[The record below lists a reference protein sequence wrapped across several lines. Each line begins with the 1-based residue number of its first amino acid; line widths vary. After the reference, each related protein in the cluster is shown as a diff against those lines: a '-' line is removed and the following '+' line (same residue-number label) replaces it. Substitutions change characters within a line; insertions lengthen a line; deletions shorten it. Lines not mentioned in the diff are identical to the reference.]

1 MVFFFE
7 KSKIIR
13 TIVSNINCKV
23 DMSKVDDLKKKYS
36 QVSTASFSKFVE
48 ADTTPTKKYLDFMLK
63 TWEDRKISGPYR
75 TTGGIIKD
83 VMKFDDLLP
92 YIENKDIYSKEYYG
106 NYQKLLDIIERAED
120 TREEKYFVKED
131 HINVLIE
138 AEEFILLQP
147 KTHKGSMKY
156 GANTKWCTTT
166 KNNESIFKNYT
177 RDGFLAYLI
186 DKTET
191 KNENYRK
198 VALYLE
204 FAQGGLNESIKIY
217 DVKDKYAHESHLIAS
232 EWEVE
237 KLFQIFTT
245 FRYNFIK
252 TREAKLSRDFV
263 NSFVNTIS
271 KLDFT
276 KFELHLSRLD
286 EGGDLSYIKN
296 AQTKVES
303 FIEKLNN
310 TKYGVRK
317 TEN

>member
-36 QVSTASFSKFVE
+36 QVSTASFNKFVE

-63 TWEDRKISGPYR
+63 TWEDRKISGPHR
-75 TTGGIIKD
+75 TTGSIIKD
-83 VMKFDDLLP
+83 VMKFNDLLP

-106 NYQKLLDIIERAED
+106 NYQKLLDIIERAEE

-131 HINVLIE
+131 HINILLE
-138 AEEFILLQP
+138 TEDFILLQP

-156 GANTKWCTTT
+156 GANTKWCTTA

-186 DKTET
+186 DKTGT

-198 VALYLE
+198 VAMYLE

-263 NSFVNTIS
+263 NTFVSTLS

-286 EGGDLSYIKN
+286 EGGDLSYINN

-303 FIEKLNN
+303 FIETLNN

-317 TEN
+317 A

>member
-1 MVFFFE
+1 
-7 KSKIIR
+7 
-13 TIVSNINCKV
+13 
-23 DMSKVDDLKKKYS
+23 
-36 QVSTASFSKFVE
+36 
-48 ADTTPTKKYLDFMLK
+48 MLK
-63 TWEDRKISGPYR
+63 TWEDRKLGGSYR

-83 VMKFDDLLP
+83 VIKFNEMLP
-92 YIENKDIYSKEYYG
+92 YINNKDIYSKEYG
-106 NYQKLLDIIERAED
+106 NYQKLKDVIEIAEQ
-120 TREEKYFVKED
+120 TKEEKYFVKED
-131 HINVLIE
+131 HINVLLE
-138 AEEFILLQP
+138 TEEFILLQP

-191 KNENYRK
+191 KNENYKK

-204 FAQGGLNESIKIY
+204 FAQGGLNESIKLY

-232 EWEVE
+232 EWELE

-245 FRYNFIK
+245 FRYHFIK

-263 NSFVNTIS
+263 NSFVNTIN

-276 KFELHLSRLD
+276 KFELHLSKLD
-286 EGGDLSYIKN
+286 EGGDLSYIKK

-303 FIEKLNN
+303 FIETLNN

-317 TEN
+317 T

>member
-1 MVFFFE
+1 
-7 KSKIIR
+7 
-13 TIVSNINCKV
+13 
-23 DMSKVDDLKKKYS
+23 MSKVDDLKKKYS

-48 ADTTPTKKYLDFMLK
+48 ADTTSTKKYLDFMLK

-75 TTGGIIKD
+75 TTSSIIKD
-83 VMKFDDLLP
+83 VMKFNDLLP

-106 NYQKLLDIIERAED
+106 NYQKLLDVIERAEE

-131 HINVLIE
+131 HINILLE
-138 AEEFILLQP
+138 TEEFILLQP

-186 DKTET
+186 DKTGT

-198 VALYLE
+198 VAMYLE

-245 FRYNFIK
+245 FRYHFIK
-252 TREAKLSRDFV
+252 TRETKLSRDFV

-271 KLDFT
+271 RLDFT
-276 KFELHLSRLD
+276 KFESHLSRLD
-286 EGGDLSYIKN
+286 EGGDLSYISK

>member
-1 MVFFFE
+1 
-7 KSKIIR
+7 
-13 TIVSNINCKV
+13 
-23 DMSKVDDLKKKYS
+23 MSKVDDLKKKYPE
-36 QVSTASFSKFVE
+36 VSTASFTKFVE
-48 ADTTPTKKYLDFMLK
+48 GDTTPTKKYLEFMLK
-63 TWEDRKISGPYR
+63 TWEDRKLGGHYR
-75 TTGGIIKD
+75 TTSTIIKH
-83 VMKFDDLLP
+83 VIKFNELLP
-92 YIENKDIYSKEYYG
+92 YIINKDIYSKEYG
-106 NYQKLLDIIERAED
+106 NYQKLIDVIENAEQA
-120 TREEKYFVKED
+120 REEKYFVKED
-131 HINVLIE
+131 HINVLLE
-138 AEEFILLQP
+138 TEEFILLQP

-166 KNNESIFKNYT
+166 KNNESIFKNYA

>member
-1 MVFFFE
+1 M
-7 KSKIIR
+7 
-13 TIVSNINCKV
+13 SNINCKV
-23 DMSKVDDLKKKYS
+23 DMSKVDDLKKKYPE
-36 QVSTASFSKFVE
+36 VSTASFTKFVE
-48 ADTTPTKKYLDFMLK
+48 GDTTPTKKYLDFMLK
-63 TWEDRKISGPYR
+63 TWEDRKLGGHYR
-75 TTGGIIKD
+75 TTGTIIKH
-83 VMKFDDLLP
+83 VIKFNELLP
-92 YIENKDIYSKEYYG
+92 YISNKDIYSKEYG
-106 NYQKLLDIIERAED
+106 NYQKLIDVIENAEQA
-120 TREEKYFVKED
+120 REEKYFVKED
-131 HINVLIE
+131 HINVILE
-138 AEEFILLQP
+138 TEEFILLQP

-232 EWEVE
+232 EWDIE

-245 FRYNFIK
+245 FRFHFIK

-263 NSFVNTIS
+263 NSFVNTIG

-276 KFELHLSRLD
+276 KFELHLSKLD
-286 EGGDLSYIKN
+286 EGGDLSYIKK

-303 FIEKLNN
+303 FIETLNN
-310 TKYGVRK
+310 TKYGARK
-317 TEN
+317 A

>member
-1 MVFFFE
+1 
-7 KSKIIR
+7 
-13 TIVSNINCKV
+13 VSNINCKV
-23 DMSKVDDLKKKYS
+23 DMSKVDDLKKKYPE
-36 QVSTASFSKFVE
+36 VSTASFTKFVE
-48 ADTTPTKKYLDFMLK
+48 GDTTPTKKYLEFMLK
-63 TWEDRKISGPYR
+63 TWEDRKLGGHYR
-75 TTGGIIKD
+75 TTSTIIKH
-83 VMKFDDLLP
+83 VIKFNELLP
-92 YIENKDIYSKEYYG
+92 YIGNKDIYSKEYG
-106 NYQKLLDIIERAED
+106 NYQKLIDVIENAEQA
-120 TREEKYFVKED
+120 REEKYFVKEE
-131 HINVLIE
+131 HINVILE
-138 AEEFILLQP
+138 TEEFILLQP

-186 DKTET
+186 DKSET

-245 FRYNFIK
+245 FRYHFIK

-263 NSFVNTIS
+263 NAFVNTIS

-286 EGGDLSYIKN
+286 ESGDLSYINK

-303 FIEKLNN
+303 FIETLNN

-317 TEN
+317 T

>member
-1 MVFFFE
+1 
-7 KSKIIR
+7 
-13 TIVSNINCKV
+13 
-23 DMSKVDDLKKKYS
+23 MSKVDDLKKKYP

-75 TTGGIIKD
+75 TTSSIIKD
-83 VMKFDDLLP
+83 VTKFNDLLP

-106 NYQKLLDIIERAED
+106 NYQKLLDIIERAEEV
-120 TREEKYFVKED
+120 REEKYFVKED
-131 HINVLIE
+131 HITILLE
-138 AEEFILLQP
+138 TEEFILLQP

-186 DKTET
+186 NKSES

-204 FAQGGLNESIKIY
+204 FAQGGLNDSIKIY

>member
-1 MVFFFE
+1 
-7 KSKIIR
+7 
-13 TIVSNINCKV
+13 
-23 DMSKVDDLKKKYS
+23 MSKVDDLKKKYP

-75 TTGGIIKD
+75 TTSSIIKD
-83 VMKFDDLLP
+83 VTKFNDLLP

-106 NYQKLLDIIERAED
+106 NYQKLLDIIERAEEV
-120 TREEKYFVKED
+120 REEKYFVKED
-131 HINVLIE
+131 HITILLE
-138 AEEFILLQP
+138 TEEFILLQP

-186 DKTET
+186 NKSES

-204 FAQGGLNESIKIY
+204 FDQGGLNDSIKIY

>member
-23 DMSKVDDLKKKYS
+23 DMSKVDDLKKKYP
-36 QVSTASFSKFVE
+36 QVSTASFTKFVE

-63 TWEDRKISGPYR
+63 TWEDRKISVPYR
-75 TTGGIIKD
+75 TTGSIIKD
-83 VMKFDDLLP
+83 VTKFNDLLP

-106 NYQKLLDIIERAED
+106 NYQKLIDIIERAEEA
-120 TREEKYFVKED
+120 REEKYFVKED
-131 HINVLIE
+131 HINILLE
-138 AEEFILLQP
+138 TEEFILLQP

-156 GANTKWCTTT
+156 GANTKWCTTA

-177 RDGFLAYLI
+177 RDGFLVYLI
-186 DKTET
+186 DKTGT

-198 VALYLE
+198 VAMYLE
-204 FAQGGLNESIKIY
+204 FTQGGLNESIKIY
-217 DVKDKYAHESHLIAS
+217 DVKDRYAHESHLIAS

-245 FRYNFIK
+245 FRYHFIK

-286 EGGDLSYIKN
+286 EGGDLSYINK
-296 AQTKVES
+296 AQSKVES
-303 FIEKLNN
+303 FIETLNN

>member
-1 MVFFFE
+1 M
-7 KSKIIR
+7 
-13 TIVSNINCKV
+13 SNINCKV
-23 DMSKVDDLKKKYS
+23 DMSKVDDLKKKYPE
-36 QVSTASFSKFVE
+36 VSTASFTKFVE
-48 ADTTPTKKYLDFMLK
+48 GDTTPTKKYLEFMLK
-63 TWEDRKISGPYR
+63 TWEDRKLGGHYR
-75 TTGGIIKD
+75 TTSTIIKH
-83 VMKFDDLLP
+83 VIKFNELLP
-92 YIENKDIYSKEYYG
+92 YIINKDIYSKEYG
-106 NYQKLLDIIERAED
+106 NYQKLIDVIENAEQA
-120 TREEKYFVKED
+120 REEKYFVKED
-131 HINVLIE
+131 HINVLLE
-138 AEEFILLQP
+138 TEEFILLQP

-245 FRYNFIK
+245 FRYHFLK
-252 TREAKLSRDFV
+252 TRETKLSRDFV
-263 NSFVNTIS
+263 NAFVNTIS

-286 EGGDLSYIKN
+286 EGGDLSYINK

-303 FIEKLNN
+303 FIESLNK

-317 TEN
+317 A

>member
-1 MVFFFE
+1 M
-7 KSKIIR
+7 
-13 TIVSNINCKV
+13 SNINCKV
-23 DMSKVDDLKKKYS
+23 DMSKVDDLKKKYPE
-36 QVSTASFSKFVE
+36 VSTTSFTKFVE

-63 TWEDRKISGPYR
+63 TWEDKKLGGHYR
-75 TTGGIIKD
+75 TTGSIIKD
-83 VMKFDDLLP
+83 VNKFNELLP

-106 NYQKLLDIIERAED
+106 NYQKLIDIIENAEQVK
-120 TREEKYFVKED
+120 EEKFFVKED
-131 HINVLIE
+131 HINILLE
-138 AEEFILLQP
+138 TEEFILVQP

-156 GANTKWCTTT
+156 GANTKWCTTA

-177 RDGFLAYLI
+177 RDGFLTYLI
-186 DKTET
+186 AKTKT

-217 DVKDKYAHESHLIAS
+217 DVKDKYARENHLIDS

-237 KLFQIFTT
+237 ELFQIFTT
-245 FRYNFIK
+245 FRYHFIK

-276 KFELHLSRLD
+276 KFESHLSKLD
-286 EGGDLSYIKN
+286 EGGDLSYISK

-303 FIEKLNN
+303 FIETLNN

-317 TEN
+317 A

>member
-1 MVFFFE
+1 M
-7 KSKIIR
+7 
-13 TIVSNINCKV
+13 SNNNCNA
-23 DMSKVDDLKKKYS
+23 DMSKVDDLKKRYPE
-36 QVSTASFSKFVE
+36 VSNASFTKFVE
-48 ADTTPTKKYLDFMLK
+48 ADITPTKKYLDFMLK
-63 TWEDRKISGPYR
+63 TWEDRKILGPYR
-75 TTGGIIKD
+75 TTGSIIKD
-83 VMKFDDLLP
+83 VIKFNELLP

-106 NYQKLLDIIERAED
+106 NYQKLIDIIEIAGQ
-120 TREEKYFVKED
+120 TKEEKSFVKED
-131 HINVLIE
+131 HINVILE
-138 AEEFILLQP
+138 TEEFILLQP

-232 EWEVE
+232 EWELE

-245 FRYNFIK
+245 FRYHFIK
-252 TREAKLSRDFV
+252 TREAKLSKDFV
-263 NSFVNTIS
+263 NAFVNTIS

-286 EGGDLSYIKN
+286 EGGDLSYINK

-303 FIEKLNN
+303 FIETLNN

-317 TEN
+317 T

>member
-1 MVFFFE
+1 M
-7 KSKIIR
+7 
-13 TIVSNINCKV
+13 SNNNCNA
-23 DMSKVDDLKKKYS
+23 DMSKVDDLKKRYPE
-36 QVSTASFSKFVE
+36 VSNASFTKFVE
-48 ADTTPTKKYLDFMLK
+48 ADITPTKKYLDFMLK
-63 TWEDRKISGPYR
+63 TWEDRKILGPYR
-75 TTGGIIKD
+75 TTGSIIKD
-83 VMKFDDLLP
+83 VIKFNELLP

-106 NYQKLLDIIERAED
+106 NYQKLIDIIEIAGQ
-120 TREEKYFVKED
+120 TKEEKSFVKED
-131 HINVLIE
+131 HINVILE
-138 AEEFILLQP
+138 TEEFILLQP
-147 KTHKGSMKY
+147 KTHKGSIKY

-232 EWEVE
+232 EWELE

-245 FRYNFIK
+245 FRYHFIK
-252 TREAKLSRDFV
+252 TRECKLSRDFV
-263 NSFVNTIS
+263 NAFVNTIS

-286 EGGDLSYIKN
+286 EGGDLSYINK

-303 FIEKLNN
+303 FIETLNN

-317 TEN
+317 T

>member
-1 MVFFFE
+1 M
-7 KSKIIR
+7 
-13 TIVSNINCKV
+13 SNINFKV
-23 DMSKVDDLKKKYS
+23 DMSKVDDLKKKYPE
-36 QVSTASFSKFVE
+36 VSTASFTKFVE
-48 ADTTPTKKYLDFMLK
+48 GDTTPTKKYLDFMLK
-63 TWEDRKISGPYR
+63 TWEDRKLGGSYR

-83 VMKFDDLLP
+83 VIKFNEMLP
-92 YIENKDIYSKEYYG
+92 YINNKDIYSKEYG
-106 NYQKLLDIIERAED
+106 NYQKLKDVIEIAEQ
-120 TREEKYFVKED
+120 TKEEKSFVKED
-131 HINVLIE
+131 HINVLLE
-138 AEEFILLQP
+138 TEEFILLQP

-198 VALYLE
+198 VAFYLE
-204 FAQGGLNESIKIY
+204 FAQGGLNESIKLY

-286 EGGDLSYIKN
+286 EGGDLSYIKK

-303 FIEKLNN
+303 FIETLNN

-317 TEN
+317 T

>member
-1 MVFFFE
+1 M
-7 KSKIIR
+7 
-13 TIVSNINCKV
+13 SNINCNA
-23 DMSKVDDLKKKYS
+23 DMSKVDDLKKRYPE
-36 QVSTASFSKFVE
+36 VSNASFTKFVE
-48 ADTTPTKKYLDFMLK
+48 ADTTPTKKYLDYMLK
-63 TWEDRKISGPYR
+63 TWEDRKILGPYR
-75 TTGGIIKD
+75 TTGSIIKD
-83 VMKFDDLLP
+83 VIKFNELLP

-106 NYQKLLDIIERAED
+106 NYQKLIDIIEIAEQSK
-120 TREEKYFVKED
+120 EEKSFVKED
-131 HINVLIE
+131 HINVLLE
-138 AEEFILLQP
+138 TEEFILLQP
-147 KTHKGSMKY
+147 KTHKGSIKY

-186 DKTET
+186 DKSET

-232 EWEVE
+232 EWELE

-245 FRYNFIK
+245 FRYHFIK
-252 TREAKLSRDFV
+252 TREAKLSKDFV
-263 NSFVNTIS
+263 NAFVNTIS

-286 EGGDLSYIKN
+286 EGGDLSYINK

-303 FIEKLNN
+303 FIETLNN

-317 TEN
+317 T

>member
-1 MVFFFE
+1 MY
-7 KSKIIR
+7 
-13 TIVSNINCKV
+13 NINCNA
-23 DMSKVDDLKKKYS
+23 DMSKVDDLKKKYP
-36 QVSTASFSKFVE
+36 QVSPASFTKFVE
-48 ADTTPTKKYLDFMLK
+48 ADTTPTKKYLDYMLK
-63 TWEDRKISGPYR
+63 TWEDRKILAPYR
-75 TTGGIIKD
+75 TTGSIIKD
-83 VMKFDDLLP
+83 VNKFNELLP

-106 NYQKLLDIIERAED
+106 NYQKLIDIIEIAEQAK
-120 TREEKYFVKED
+120 EEKSFVKED
-131 HINVLIE
+131 HINILLE
-138 AEEFILLQP
+138 TEEFILLQP

-177 RDGFLAYLI
+177 RDGFLVYLI

-232 EWEVE
+232 EWEIE

-286 EGGDLSYIKN
+286 EGGDLSYIKK

-303 FIEKLNN
+303 FIDTLNN

-317 TEN
+317 T

>member
-1 MVFFFE
+1 M
-7 KSKIIR
+7 
-13 TIVSNINCKV
+13 SNNNCNA
-23 DMSKVDDLKKKYS
+23 DMSKVDDLKKRYPE
-36 QVSTASFSKFVE
+36 VSNASFTKFVE
-48 ADTTPTKKYLDFMLK
+48 ADITPTKKYLDFMLK
-63 TWEDRKISGPYR
+63 TWEDRKILGPYR
-75 TTGGIIKD
+75 TTGSIIKD
-83 VMKFDDLLP
+83 VIKFNELLP

-106 NYQKLLDIIERAED
+106 NYQKLIDIIEIAEQSK
-120 TREEKYFVKED
+120 EEKSFVKED
-131 HINVLIE
+131 HINVLLE
-138 AEEFILLQP
+138 TEEFILLQP
-147 KTHKGSMKY
+147 KTHKGSIKY

-186 DKTET
+186 DKSET

-232 EWEVE
+232 EWELE

-245 FRYNFIK
+245 FRYHFIK
-252 TREAKLSRDFV
+252 TRECKLSKDFV
-263 NSFVNTIS
+263 NAFVNTIS

-286 EGGDLSYIKN
+286 EGGDLSYINK

-303 FIEKLNN
+303 FSCVLSSHK
-310 TKYGVRK
+310 
-317 TEN
+317 

>member
-36 QVSTASFSKFVE
+36 QVSTASFTKFVE

-63 TWEDRKISGPYR
+63 TWEDRKIGGPYR
-75 TTGGIIKD
+75 TTGTIIKD
-83 VMKFDDLLP
+83 VMKFNDLLP

-106 NYQKLLDIIERAED
+106 NYQKLLDIIERAEEA
-120 TREEKYFVKED
+120 REEKYFVKED
-131 HINVLIE
+131 HIDVLLE
-138 AEEFILLQP
+138 TEEFILLQP

-177 RDGFLAYLI
+177 RDGFLVYLI
-186 DKTET
+186 NKTET

-198 VALYLE
+198 LALYLE
-204 FAQGGLNESIKIY
+204 FTQGGVNDSIKIY
-217 DVKDKYAHESHLIAS
+217 DVKDKYAHESHLISS
-232 EWEVE
+232 EWELE

-245 FRYNFIK
+245 FRYHFIK

-286 EGGDLSYIKN
+286 EGGDLSYINK

-303 FIEKLNN
+303 FIETLNN

-317 TEN
+317 T

>member
-1 MVFFFE
+1 M
-7 KSKIIR
+7 
-13 TIVSNINCKV
+13 SNNNCNA
-23 DMSKVDDLKKKYS
+23 DMSKVDDLKKRYPE
-36 QVSTASFSKFVE
+36 VSNASFTKFVE
-48 ADTTPTKKYLDFMLK
+48 ADITPTKKYLDFMLK
-63 TWEDRKISGPYR
+63 TWEDRKILGPYR
-75 TTGGIIKD
+75 TTGSIIKD
-83 VMKFDDLLP
+83 VIKFNELLP

-106 NYQKLLDIIERAED
+106 NYQKLIDIIEIAGQ
-120 TREEKYFVKED
+120 TKEEKSFVKED
-131 HINVLIE
+131 HINVLLE
-138 AEEFILLQP
+138 TEEFILLQP
-147 KTHKGSMKY
+147 KTHKGSIKY

-232 EWEVE
+232 EWELE

-245 FRYNFIK
+245 FRYHFIK
-252 TREAKLSRDFV
+252 TREAKLSKDFV
-263 NSFVNTIS
+263 NAFVNTIS

-286 EGGDLSYIKN
+286 EGGDLSYINK

-303 FIEKLNN
+303 FIETLNN

-317 TEN
+317 T

>member
-1 MVFFFE
+1 M
-7 KSKIIR
+7 
-13 TIVSNINCKV
+13 SNINCKV
-23 DMSKVDDLKKKYS
+23 DMSKVDDLKKKYP

-75 TTGGIIKD
+75 TTSSIIKD
-83 VMKFDDLLP
+83 VTKFNDLLP

-106 NYQKLLDIIERAED
+106 NYQKLLDIIERAEEV
-120 TREEKYFVKED
+120 REEKYFVKED
-131 HINVLIE
+131 HITILLE
-138 AEEFILLQP
+138 TEEFILLQP

-186 DKTET
+186 NKSES

-204 FAQGGLNESIKIY
+204 FAQGGLNDSIKIY

>member
-1 MVFFFE
+1 
-7 KSKIIR
+7 
-13 TIVSNINCKV
+13 VSNINCKV
-23 DMSKVDDLKKKYS
+23 DMSKVDDLKKKYPE
-36 QVSTASFSKFVE
+36 VSTASFTKFVE
-48 ADTTPTKKYLDFMLK
+48 GDTTPTKKYLEFMLK
-63 TWEDRKISGPYR
+63 TWEDRKLGGHYR
-75 TTGGIIKD
+75 TTSTIIKH
-83 VMKFDDLLP
+83 VTKFNELLP
-92 YIENKDIYSKEYYG
+92 YINNKDIYSKEYC
-106 NYQKLLDIIERAED
+106 NYQKLIDVIEIAEQS
-120 TREEKYFVKED
+120 REEKYFVKED
-131 HINVLIE
+131 HINVILE
-138 AEEFILLQP
+138 TEEFILLQP

-245 FRYNFIK
+245 FRYHFIK

-263 NSFVNTIS
+263 NAFVNTIS

-286 EGGDLSYIKN
+286 EGGDLSYINK

-303 FIEKLNN
+303 FIETLNN

-317 TEN
+317 T